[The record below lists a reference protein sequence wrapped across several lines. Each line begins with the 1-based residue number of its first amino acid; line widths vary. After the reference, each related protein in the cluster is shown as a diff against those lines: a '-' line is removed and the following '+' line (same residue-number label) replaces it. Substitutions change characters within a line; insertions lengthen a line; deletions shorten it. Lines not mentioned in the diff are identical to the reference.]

1 MRWVAVLLLLAGC
14 ARPVKDEGLD
24 LLVIAPHPDDE
35 VLFAG
40 GVLERA
46 VKSGQKVAVIIVT
59 NGDYTCERDGYLREA
74 ESIGA
79 LKSLGVSE
87 KDVHFLGYPDGALSK
102 LGVLPLGA
110 MEHRD
115 ANGQCIARTGTYAD
129 RGAGRLDE
137 HTRRTGKPGE
147 WTSTELTGDLV
158 ALLTRLKPRE
168 VYVVHGIDDHPDHA
182 MTYVYFRRALDRLSW
197 APSVVH
203 RGVVHAGRC
212 WPSDCETLFTPDLPV
227 PPLPGPLATYA
238 PDERFP
244 ADAQHKL
251 AAIAFYTSQAGTRPR
266 TDWLS
271 SFARKEEVF
280 FTERYVREGSRWVQ
294 AGSTATN
301 ENERVLHR
309 GAFDELNVW
318 GSEGFLGA
326 KVIPRA
332 PE

>member
-1 MRWVAVLLLLAGC
+1 MRWVVLLLLLAGC
-14 ARPVKDEGLD
+14 ARPVKDEGID
-24 LLVIAPHPDDE
+24 LLVLAPHPDDE

-147 WTSTELTGDLV
+147 WMMNSRSKPVL
-158 ALLTRLKPRE
+158 AL
-168 VYVVHGIDDHPDHA
+168 
-182 MTYVYFRRALDRLSW
+182 FR
-197 APSVVH
+197 H
-203 RGVVHAGRC
+203 
-212 WPSDCETLFTPDLPV
+212 
-227 PPLPGPLATYA
+227 
-238 PDERFP
+238 
-244 ADAQHKL
+244 
-251 AAIAFYTSQAGTRPR
+251 
-266 TDWLS
+266 
-271 SFARKEEVF
+271 
-280 FTERYVREGSRWVQ
+280 
-294 AGSTATN
+294 
-301 ENERVLHR
+301 
-309 GAFDELNVW
+309 
-318 GSEGFLGA
+318 
-326 KVIPRA
+326 
-332 PE
+332 